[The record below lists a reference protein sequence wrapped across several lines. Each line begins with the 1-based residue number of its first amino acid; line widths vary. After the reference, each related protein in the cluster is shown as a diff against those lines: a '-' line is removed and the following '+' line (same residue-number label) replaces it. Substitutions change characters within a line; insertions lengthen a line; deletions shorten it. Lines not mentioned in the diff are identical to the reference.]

1 LGLGETLAVDKAT
14 HTVIGVREIWS
25 RGQHVTFTSAG
36 GWKAA
41 DPTVP
46 MAYLYKIENGSYVY
60 ALVAFSDVHALPD
73 DSAKTIF
80 QNGGPITSGRDR
92 EADIKACFSGNLDLP
107 VPTPS
112 PAASS

>member
-1 LGLGETLAVDKAT
+1 MRHDSAALGVVLSAGPVSGGEALPAPVAGAHCKSGGLGLGETLAVDKAT

-46 MAYLYKIENGSYVY
+46 MAYLYKP
-60 ALVAFSDVHALPD
+60 AFS
-73 DSAKTIF
+73 
-80 QNGGPITSGRDR
+80 R
-92 EADIKACFSGNLDLP
+92 
-107 VPTPS
+107 
-112 PAASS
+112 